1 MQTILAF
8 ILVFGLIVFFHELGH
23 FIFAKRAG
31 ILVREFA
38 IGMGPKIFGMTKGE
52 TLYTIRLLPL
62 GGYVRMA
69 GQDFDQIELQPG
81 YRVGLIL
88 NQDQQVEKIYL
99 NQNVQNPNVL
109 FIEVERA
116 DLNKGLWI
124 EGYDEEERLVRFDIA
139 RNCIIVENGKEILIA
154 PYDRTL

>member
-8 ILVFGLIVFFHELGH
+8 IFVFGLIVFFHELGH

-62 GGYVRMA
+62 GKISIRSNCNLV
-69 GQDFDQIELQPG
+69 IEL
-81 YRVGLIL
+81 
-88 NQDQQVEKIYL
+88 
-99 NQNVQNPNVL
+99 VL
-109 FIEVERA
+109 F
-116 DLNKGLWI
+116 
-124 EGYDEEERLVRFDIA
+124 
-139 RNCIIVENGKEILIA
+139 
-154 PYDRTL
+154 